1 VANLTLTDDGL
12 EWLVKRAFDNA
23 GGPHAVSG
31 HLAIGSGATTPS
43 TGDAALVSE
52 TARVAATFTYVS
64 PGVCTV
70 EATFGAGVG
79 TGTVA
84 EAGVFVGSSSGILVG
99 RCLVGPFTKGAG
111 ASYTCQVTISLVDSN
126 A

>member
-12 EWLVKRAFDNA
+12 EWLVKRGFDNV
-23 GGPHAVSG
+23 GSNAVSG
-31 HLAIGSGATTPS
+31 HVAIGSGNTTPS
-43 TGDAALVSE
+43 AADSALVSE
-52 TARVAATFTYVS
+52 TARVALTFAYVS

-84 EAGVFVGSSSGILVG
+84 EIGVFVGASTGILVG
-99 RCLVGPFTKGAG
+99 RCLVGPFTKAAG
-111 ASYTCQVTISLVDSN
+111 ASYTATVTISLLDNN

>member
-12 EWLVKRAFDNA
+12 EWLVKRGFDNV
-23 GGPHAVSG
+23 GSNAVSG
-31 HLAIGSGATTPS
+31 HMAIGSGGTTPS
-43 TGDAALVSE
+43 ASDAALVSE
-52 TARVAATFTYVS
+52 TARVAFTFAYVS
-64 PGVCTV
+64 PGICTV

-84 EAGVFVGSSSGILVG
+84 EVGVFVGSSLGILVG
-99 RCLVGPFTKGAG
+99 RALVGPFTKAAG
-111 ASYTCQVTISLVDSN
+111 ASYTAQVTISLLDNN